1 MEDSEKNKLL
11 AQNEIQEIQRQ
22 ANGWNFNK
30 PVNPYRKFFQE
41 VVALK
46 SRYFHQKLYRGM
58 LSRLRHSRSF
68 NCAQGK
74 FIMQL
79 NLKFNEFSQP

>member
-30 PVNPYRKFFQE
+30 Q
-41 VVALK
+41 
-46 SRYFHQKLYRGM
+46 
-58 LSRLRHSRSF
+58 
-68 NCAQGK
+68 
-74 FIMQL
+74 
-79 NLKFNEFSQP
+79 